1 MRQILKIITV
11 SISVIVPISIS
22 LFAYGEDNNRQKGLE
37 AYTPTK
43 LEWASIELNVLH
55 GQNTMTH
62 ESPVQ
67 ITFMPKPKSSDT
79 ILCLIQYTN
88 DVMASVLKI
97 NRDSIVEVFN
107 IYKNGQDWLWLKL
120 EITERP
126 MKQRWPTN
134 Q

>member
-1 MRQILKIITV
+1 MIV
-11 SISVIVPISIS
+11 SVSVIVPISIS
-22 LFAYGEDNNRQKGLE
+22 LFAYGEDNNIKKGLE
-37 AYTPTK
+37 IYTPTK
-43 LEWASIELNVLH
+43 LEWASMELNVLH
-55 GQNTMTH
+55 GKNTMTH

-107 IYKNGQDWLWLKL
+107 IYKNGQGWPWLKL
-120 EITERP
+120 EITEIP